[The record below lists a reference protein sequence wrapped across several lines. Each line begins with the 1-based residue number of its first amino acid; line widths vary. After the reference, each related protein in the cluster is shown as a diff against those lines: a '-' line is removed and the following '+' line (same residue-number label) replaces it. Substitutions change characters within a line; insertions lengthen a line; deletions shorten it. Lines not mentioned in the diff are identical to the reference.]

1 MLAKSFYGVRYSLI
15 VVCIALL
22 LEGIAARA
30 YIMAGLQAPPVPRGR
45 PTPTAPLPIRVISR
59 GSFEYNGSVQAEHIS
74 VSG

>member
-15 VVCIALL
+15 VVCIALV

-30 YIMAGLQAPPVPRGR
+30 YIMAFPRVR
-45 PTPTAPLPIRVISR
+45 PTPTTPVPIRVISR

-74 VSG
+74 VGG